1 MNEFNRQG
9 RVITDVARTTLSLSE
24 ETLDE
29 LYDLKRRGDSYE
41 DVIQRLI
48 DTRRRVTDD

>member
-1 MNEFNRQG
+1 MDM
-9 RVITDVARTTLSLSE
+9 TRTTVSVSE

-29 LYDLKRRGDSYE
+29 LYDFKRRGDSYE

-48 DTRRRVTDD
+48 DSQRRLNDE

>member
-1 MNEFNRQG
+1 
-9 RVITDVARTTLSLSE
+9 VSE

-29 LYDLKRRGDSYE
+29 LYDFKRRGDSYE

-48 DTRRRVTDD
+48 DSQRRTADE